1 MKDSEYCNIIICG
14 PSAVGK
20 TAILKHLEVISPY
33 KRTKSY
39 STRRSRGPE
48 DREYNFLSRQE
59 FQRKIHQGY
68 FYEYNEIFGNY
79 YGIARASL
87 DGSRGKINIF
97 NMDVEG
103 AANLK
108 ASCRNTITIL
118 IVPPSLSVLLD
129 RLRGRDGKLSKERIA
144 RQRKELSFLP
154 DFYIENKNIEEATE
168 KLLEIIHLQEKN
180 LLLRGKIK
188 GFFS

>member
-20 TAILKHLEVISPY
+20 TAILKHLGVISPY

-39 STRRSRGPE
+39 STRKSRGPE
-48 DREYNFLSRQE
+48 DKEYNFLSRQDFE
-59 FQRKIHQGY
+59 QKIRQGY
-68 FYEYNEIFGNY
+68 FFEYNEIFGNF

-103 AANLK
+103 AGNLK
-108 ASCRNTITIL
+108 ASCKNTITIL
-118 IVPPSLSVLLD
+118 VIPPSLKELSD
-129 RLRGRDGKLSKERIA
+129 RLRGRDGKLSQERIA
-144 RQRKELSFLP
+144 RQRQELSFLA
-154 DFYIENKNIEEATE
+154 DFYIENQNIEEAAE
-168 KLLEIIHLQEKN
+168 ELLQIIRLQEKN
-180 LLLRGKIK
+180 LLLRNKIK
-188 GFFS
+188 GFFR